1 MPTESTRRDFLR
13 TATAAGVTAMS
24 MSAASY
30 ARVAGANERI
40 GVGIIGCGERGRGAH
55 MPGMHRYDKEQNA
68 QIMAVCDVWTPV
80 REEAAKMTKDWYG
93 EEAKKYTS
101 FRELIA
107 DKNVDAVMIAAPDHL
122 HTACLTAAAEAKKDA
137 YCEKPLANSME
148 TLVSTVDAVKAS
160 GIVVQ
165 VGTQLR
171 SMPSMTGARELYKT
185 GVLGKVG
192 RVEQQR
198 NGTRP
203 FWYSRLKD
211 AKAQDVDWKE
221 FLGPAAD
228 EPFSSDRYSGWYGY
242 RTFCNGLIP
251 QFGSHYIDLVH
262 YITGASFPLSAVALG
277 GTFTWKDEHNFDVQ
291 DETQCLWTYPEG
303 FMVTYS
309 TYFGNGNGS
318 TFKIFGDQAT
328 MDLLEWEHPFITDQG
343 AGKPDGRVKEK
354 KMIEEVPMPDHMLD
368 WVQCIR
374 TRKTPNASI
383 DAGYQ
388 HAVAC
393 LMGVRACD
401 TGKRM
406 IYDAEKREIR
416 EG

>member
-1 MPTESTRRDFLR
+1 MPNEPTRRDFLR
-13 TATAAGVTAMS
+13 AATAAGATAMT

-30 ARVAGANERI
+30 ARVIGANDRI
-40 GVGIIGCGERGRGAH
+40 NVGIIGCGDRGRGAH
-55 MPGMHRYDKEQNA
+55 MVGLHRYDKEQNA
-68 QIMAVCDVWTPV
+68 QITAVCDPWKPV
-80 REEAAKMTKDWYG
+80 REEAVKMTKDWYG
-93 EEAKKYTS
+93 QEAKAYTS

-107 DKNVDAVMIAAPDHL
+107 DPNVDAVMIAAPDHH
-122 HTACLTAAAEAKKDA
+122 HTNALTAAAEAKKDA
-137 YCEKPLANSME
+137 YCEKPLANSMAA
-148 TLVSTVDAVKAS
+148 LVSTVDAVKAS

-171 SMPSMTGARELYKT
+171 SMPSMAGARELYKT

-192 RVEQQR
+192 RIEQQR

-203 FWYSRLKD
+203 FWHGRLKD
-211 AKAQDVDWKE
+211 TKEEDVDWKE
-221 FLGPAAD
+221 FLGDVPY
-228 EPFSSDRYSGWYGY
+228 EPFTSDRYSGWYGY
-242 RTFCNGLIP
+242 RSFCNGLIP

-262 YITGASFPLSAVALG
+262 YITGATFPTHAVALG
-277 GTFTWKDEHNFDVQ
+277 GTFTWRDEHKFDVQ
-291 DETQCLWTYPEG
+291 DETQCIWTYPED
-303 FMVTYS
+303 FLVTYS

-318 TFKIFGDQAT
+318 TFKIFGDKAT
-328 MDLLEWEHPFITDQG
+328 MDLLEWEHPYITEEG
-343 AGKPDGRVKEK
+343 AGKPDGRIKDK
-354 KMIEEVPMPDHMLD
+354 KMIDEVPMPDHMLD

-374 TRKTPNASI
+374 SRKTPNASI

-393 LMGVRACD
+393 LMGVMACD

-406 IYDAEKREIR
+406 IYDPDKREIR